1 MILSTTDSGE
11 NWSVIKSGT
20 KELLLEVIVKGEKGF
35 VVGNKGVIL
44 VSSDGGRTWDKFQG
58 PGSDIS
64 FWWFGAID
72 VDGDHGI
79 IVGGHATILLTD
91 TGGKEWHSYKQST
104 DMER

>member
-1 MILSTTDSGE
+1 M
-11 NWSVIKSGT
+11 
-20 KELLLEVIVKGEKGF
+20 EVIVNGENGC

-44 VSSDGGRTWDKFQG
+44 VSSNGGRTWDKFQG

-64 FWWFGAID
+64 FWWIGAID

-91 TGGKEWHSYKQST
+91 TGGKEWHFYKQST
-104 DMER
+104 DIER